1 MRRATVWLAACVLL
15 VSCGPP
21 PGASNHPSQTLEAS
35 ASRSTG
41 PTGSGSNPKPEPQ
54 TPPVA
59 VGALGVTV
67 VLNPPAYTVSVITAA
82 GRVLAWA
89 LATLPASP
97 SSEQCSAPG
106 CNRMAYPLTSTSDSR
121 VYFLD
126 GDTTVKYLTPTGQT
140 GQATTI
146 SAGPKTLAAFSVSP
160 DDRRIAVSLM
170 DYSALP
176 SGKMSLQ
183 LYAEDLGG
191 GNRVNF
197 FSAKGIVEWPIGWR
211 SGQLVLAVG
220 GGADAAAANPY
231 DATEY
236 HIVNPANGDRIAVIG
251 HPSGAPGATCN
262 YGPVVSAGTACVSD
276 TPGETYLG
284 VEDWNGNYTE
294 SNRYR
299 HMDKSQTLALS
310 PNGSTLAVGLGG
322 TQGLVPHRAARQS
335 VGCRPAA
342 RVD

>member
-1 MRRATVWLAACVLL
+1 
-15 VSCGPP
+15 
-21 PGASNHPSQTLEAS
+21 
-35 ASRSTG
+35 
-41 PTGSGSNPKPEPQ
+41 
-54 TPPVA
+54 
-59 VGALGVTV
+59 
-67 VLNPPAYTVSVITAA
+67 
-82 GRVLAWA
+82 
-89 LATLPASP
+89 
-97 SSEQCSAPG
+97 
-106 CNRMAYPLTSTSDSR
+106 MAYPLTSTSDSR

-251 HPSGAPGATCN
+251 HPSGAPGVTCN
-262 YGPVVSAGTACVSD
+262 YGPVVSAGTACVSN
-276 TPGETYLG
+276 TPVESYLG

-299 HMDKSQTLALS
+299 HMDYSQTLALS
-310 PNGSTLAVGLGG
+310 PGGSTLAVGLGG
-322 TQGLVPHRAARQS
+322 TQGVSFLIGPSGGPWAVGLPLGWIDEGHLVVRNTDQQLGVYEPSSKTLKPLGFEGIFAG
-335 VGCRPAA
+335 VIPGGLGP
-342 RVD
+342 